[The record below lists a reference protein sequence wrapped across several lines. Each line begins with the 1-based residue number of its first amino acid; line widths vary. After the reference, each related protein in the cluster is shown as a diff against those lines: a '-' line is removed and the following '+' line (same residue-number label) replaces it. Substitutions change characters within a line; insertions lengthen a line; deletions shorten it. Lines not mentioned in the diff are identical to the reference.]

1 MVKKPDA
8 GDDIVTTHHGGDVQF
23 AEVEKG
29 EVIDA
34 KAADAGLKF
43 LAEHGTVSYTEDEE
57 AQVQRRID
65 SYLLPLYFD
74 KATLAYAAVYG
85 LRTDLGL
92 VGQQYSWATSIF
104 YFGYLVGQWPGGRLL
119 QRLPLGVYISAN
131 LFLWGA
137 LVMCLGATQNFAAL
151 AAIRFLMG
159 IFESCIVPCSVHI
172 TGMWYTYKEQGVRFN
187 IWYSAVGFASL
198 LGGLITYGIGHA
210 HSSVANWRLIFLV
223 CGGIT
228 IVWAVVIYFVLPD
241 TPASASF
248 LTERQRMIAVERLRQ
263 NRTGVKTTK
272 FKWSQAWEALRDPQI
287 ILLALYVGIGEICN
301 IGGSFLPLILQ
312 GLGFSGL
319 TTTLL
324 TMPGQG
330 VQISSLL
337 IGGVL
342 SYLFR
347 NQNGRL
353 SIILLL
359 LAPTYAGCIML
370 QAVPQNM
377 TWVRAVACWMFL
389 SAAGAPYAV
398 ILSLISSNVAGFSKK
413 VTATTLIFIVYCV
426 GDIVSPQMFLAS
438 EAPTYPTG
446 LRTLLVARTLNI
458 VIIITLGFYYY
469 FENKRRDAVLAGL
482 PSEVIDAD
490 TVANEEFLD
499 RTDKE
504 DFLKFRYKW

>member
-1 MVKKPDA
+1 MSAKGSQNVVKNPEA
-8 GDDIVTTHHGGDVQF
+8 GDDIVNTHPGGDVQF

-43 LAEHGTVSYTEDEE
+43 LAERGTVSYMEDEE
-57 AQVQRRID
+57 VQKRCCLFSQSNI
-65 SYLLPLYFD
+65 SPVAITNGVQYFD

-85 LRTDLGL
+85 LRADLGL

-104 YFGYLVGQWPGGRLL
+104 YFGYLVGQ
-119 QRLPLGVYISAN
+119 
-131 LFLWGA
+131 
-137 LVMCLGATQNFAAL
+137 C
-151 AAIRFLMG
+151 
-159 IFESCIVPCSVHI
+159 
-172 TGMWYTYKEQGVRFN
+172 
-187 IWYSAVGFASL
+187 AVGFASL

-248 LTERQRMIAVERLRQ
+248 LTERQKMIAVERLRQ

-272 FKWSQAWEALRDPQI
+272 FKWSQAWEALRDPQV
-287 ILLALYVGIGEICN
+287 ILLALYVGIGEIYN

-319 TTTLL
+319 TTTIL
-324 TMPGQG
+324 TMPGQV

-347 NQNGRL
+347 NQNRRL
-353 SIILLL
+353 CIILLL

-389 SAAGAPYAV
+389 SAAGGPYAV
-398 ILSLISSNVAGFSKK
+398 LLSLISSNVAGFSKK
-413 VTATTLIFIVYCV
+413 VTATTLIFIAYCV

-458 VIIITLGFYYY
+458 VVIITLGFYHY
-469 FENKRRDAVLAGL
+469 FENRRRDTVLAEL

-490 TVANEEFLD
+490 TVANEEFWD

-504 DFLKFRYKW
+504 DFLKFDTSGKSDMRKAIFAGDN